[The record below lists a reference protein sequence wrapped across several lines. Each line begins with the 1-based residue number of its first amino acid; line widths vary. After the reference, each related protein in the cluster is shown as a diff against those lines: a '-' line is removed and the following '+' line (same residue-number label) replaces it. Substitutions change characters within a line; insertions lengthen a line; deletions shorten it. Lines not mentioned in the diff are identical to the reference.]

1 MEQENEDSA
10 RKKASRWPWP
20 LRLAIAVNR
29 FKRHESEEERRHKW
43 RSRRGRLASRA
54 YGGLLE
60 DQVDHSLPPKKKPSV
75 FDYSKELIDW
85 IKSFSSRSSTESN
98 DAVDNVILDAL
109 SREDESPR
117 DYGVGIVG
125 EFLHFRQNDEVLPI
139 SVRQQLDEFEDFRP
153 YFSYWISFVHI
164 IVTIIT
170 CLSYSIGNIGVE
182 LSLKSQFVL
191 TERMYTNRLS
201 HLFGHNFLFLRC
213 HV

>member
-29 FKRHESEEERRHKW
+29 FKGHESEEERRHKW